1 MEAGILRE
9 RALPG
14 GCARSLV
21 YPGAVRARAAASQK
35 QQQKI
40 REFASATG
48 QSVALSSRA
57 LQLYVECPCEGG
69 CHAVVV

>member
-14 GCARSLV
+14 GCARSLGV

-57 LQLYVECPCEGG
+57 LQRVC
-69 CHAVVV
+69 